1 MGKNSEIRFSANFCR
16 YKKTSTVMKENNYH
30 DPIIL
35 KLSNYQVRVC
45 TFHIKFYQI
54 KLPAPTG
61 QFHNIIAWDMI
72 KIDIEWASYDQF

>member
-1 MGKNSEIRFSANFCR
+1 MGKNSEIRFSANFCT

-35 KLSNYQVRVC
+35 KLSNYQKFRQSMY

-72 KIDIEWASYDQF
+72 KIDIE